1 MLIWIV
7 RKSRGKLHRIT
18 ETLEALLASFPEA
31 LNAVAI
37 CALETVIHLLP
48 WMEFAVDIL
57 DYLRDVRRV
66 LNTTGTILE
75 AASSGEGPACPPA
88 VIHSG
93 VCNSGHS
100 RQKGFPHT
108 DLHPRGSYLSPLLL
122 RVGEQL
128 VTFRRAHPR
137 CWHF

>member
-1 MLIWIV
+1 MLIWSV
-7 RKSRGKLHRIT
+7 RESQGNLQRIT
-18 ETLEALLASFPEA
+18 ETLEALLASFPQA

-37 CALETVIHLLP
+37 CALEIVIHLLP

-57 DYLRDVRRV
+57 DYRRDVRGV
-66 LNTTGTILE
+66 LNATGTILE
-75 AASSGEGPACPPA
+75 AGPSGEGTAQPPA

-100 RQKGFPHT
+100 RQKGSLHT
-108 DLHPRGSYLSPLLL
+108 DLHPLRSHLSPLL

-128 VTFRRAHPR
+128 VTFRRAHTP